1 MATMTGSRTES
12 LADALAAAVV
22 IDLPLRGEWVAGTTP
37 AERIPSHGT
46 DVLAQRYA
54 YDFVRVDRRR
64 RLYPGSGLR
73 AALVGAPL
81 RAVYGYGQPVHSPFK
96 GEVVAALD
104 GIPEPQRI
112 LLLGVLRRVLWT
124 TVSFRPEHGFERLA
138 GNHVIVRATDGV
150 RAAGGVHA
158 AVAHLATGSVRVRPG
173 QTVSAGDVL
182 GLVGH
187 SGNSTAPHLHLQLM
201 DGADPRTARALPC
214 AFGRY
219 EVERDGRWERVE
231 RGMPGKDERIRSPDE
246 PVSPS

>member
-1 MATMTGSRTES
+1 MAGMTTPRPET

-54 YDFVRVDRRR
+54 FDFVRVDRRR

-81 RAVYGYGQPVHSPFK
+81 GAMYGYGQPVHAPFD
-96 GEVVAALD
+96 GVVVAALD
-104 GIPEPQRI
+104 GIPEPQR
-112 LLLGVLRRVLWT
+112 LFLLGVVRRVLWN
-124 TVSFRPEHGFERLA
+124 TVTFRPEHPFERLA
-138 GNHVIVRATDGV
+138 GNHVVL
-150 RAAGGVHA
+150 RAADGVHA
-158 AVAHLATGSVRVRPG
+158 AFAHLATGSVRVRPG
-173 QTVSAGDVL
+173 QAVAAGEVL

-201 DGADPRTARALPC
+201 DGPDPRTARPLPG
-214 AFGRY
+214 AFRRY

-231 RGMPGKDERIRSPDE
+231 RGIPGKDERIRSVE
-246 PVSPS
+246 APVSPR